1 MEIFESIKIAMQ
13 AILSNKART
22 ILTMLGMIIGVGAV
36 IMMMAL
42 GQGAKDEISSQIE
55 GLGSNFIS
63 AIPGKSDDTGGAPSF
78 ASMASQSTLKESDL
92 DYLKRKIPEAKS
104 ISGVVILSGLV
115 NYEDME
121 FSPMVIG
128 AEEDFL
134 FAQNMEVGDGRFI
147 NERDVKKGSKVAF
160 LGRGIAKDLFE
171 NENPVGKKIKI
182 NRQSY
187 KVIGVSSDVE
197 TVEIGGMSYNNM
209 VSIPRTAAHA
219 MADSDALDRIVVDTY
234 TAEEV
239 TEMKEK
245 VFKYLLESH
254 NDEEDFTV
262 MAQGDILDLL
272 DTVIDLLTSLLA
284 GIAGISLVV
293 GGIGIMNIM
302 LVSVTERTKEIG
314 IRKAVGATNTNI
326 LMQFLVE
333 AVLISFIGGAM
344 GVTLAFLGSLV
355 AAGIVGFSLSI
366 TGASIILASGVSIAI
381 GIFFGVAP
389 AIRASRLDPI
399 DALRYE

>member
-1 MEIFESIKIAMQ
+1 MQ

>member
-13 AILSNKART
+13 AIFSNKVRT

-42 GQGAKDEISSQIE
+42 GQGAKDEISAQIE

-63 AIPGKSDDTGGAPSF
+63 VISGKSDDASGGPSF
-78 ASMASQSTLKESDL
+78 TSMATQSTLDERDL
-92 DYLKRKIPEAKS
+92 EYLKRKIPEAKN

-115 NYEDME
+115 NYEDKE
-121 FSPMVIG
+121 YSPMLVG
-128 AEEDFL
+128 VEENFL
-134 FAQNMEVGDGRFI
+134 FAESMKIDDGRFI

-160 LGRGIAKDLFE
+160 LGSGMAEDLFG
-171 NENPVGKKIKI
+171 NEDPIGKKIKI
-182 NRQSY
+182 NRQSF

-197 TVEIGGMSYNNM
+197 TVELGGISYNDM
-209 VSIPRTAAHA
+209 VSIPRTTAHS
-219 MADSDALDRIVVDTY
+219 MVDSDAVDRIVVDTY
-234 TAEEV
+234 TADEV
-239 TEMKEK
+239 DEIKEK
-245 VFKYLLESH
+245 VFMYLLESH
-254 NDEEDFTV
+254 DGEEDFTV

-314 IRKAVGATNTNI
+314 IRKAVGATNANI
-326 LMQFLVE
+326 LTQFLVE
-333 AVLISFIGGAM
+333 AVLISFIGGAT
-344 GVTLAFLGSLV
+344 GIALAF
-355 AAGIVGFSLSI
+355 AGALIASSILGFSLSI
-366 TGASIILASGVSIAI
+366 TITSVILASGVSIAV
-381 GIFFGVAP
+381 GVFFGVAP